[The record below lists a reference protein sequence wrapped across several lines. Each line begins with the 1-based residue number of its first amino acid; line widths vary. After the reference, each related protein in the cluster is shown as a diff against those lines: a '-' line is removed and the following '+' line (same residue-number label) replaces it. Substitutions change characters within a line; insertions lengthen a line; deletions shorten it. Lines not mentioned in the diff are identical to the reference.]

1 MGDGGLDPLG
11 RGHDW
16 RNICQGSRR
25 GLLVCWNGPRET
37 GAIMAMPCRLLMTAS
52 LLRVC
57 YMREQQQRRERSGGM
72 GAVSCCVAVSGFR

>member
-1 MGDGGLDPLG
+1 MEAWVR
-11 RGHDW
+11 RGEAMIGETSA
-16 RNICQGSRR
+16 RGAE

-72 GAVSCCVAVSGFR
+72 GAVSCCVSISGFK